1 MSSTDF
7 RTGVGVGVSVVEPLS
22 DRPEA
27 LGSMS
32 RQKKKK
38 KKRTGL
44 GARIDIFGPVQHRT

>member
-7 RTGVGVGVSVVEPLS
+7 RTGMGVGVSVVEPLP

-32 RQKKKK
+32 RQKKK

-44 GARIDIFGPVQHRT
+44 GARIDIFGPIQHRT